1 MAKSAAKQL
10 GELRASIRRHEEQY
24 YVLHDPEISDAEF
37 DRLLKQL
44 ELLEREHPSLV
55 TPDSPTQRVGGGPV
69 DGFKTVPHAILL
81 LSLENA
87 YSENEVIGFDE
98 RLRKQLGPGSA
109 PTYVAELKIDGL
121 SIALTYEDGLLYRGV
136 TRGDGS
142 RGDDVTSN
150 VRAIRALPLGL
161 SESPHGK
168 VELRGEIY
176 LPRAAFDRVN
186 SEREASGE
194 SLFQNPR
201 NAAAGSMRTLDPGLV
216 ASRGLGAYVY
226 DISEVQA
233 GEIVLSGT
241 HHGNLETLKSWGL
254 PVEPNWRHCPD
265 IQAVLEFCRHWS
277 ENRHAVGF
285 DIDGVVIKVD
295 SLEERLQ
302 IGATARFPRWAIA
315 FKFPPEQATTRLISI
330 DVNVGRT
337 GAVTPFAVFEPVRLA
352 GSTISKATLH
362 NDQEIVRK
370 DLRVG
375 DIVVVEKA
383 GDVIPKVVKAVVSR
397 RARGSAAPK
406 PYKMPTRCPEC
417 KGNLDRSPEEVV
429 WRCINASCPAML
441 SRRLLHFASRQAMN
455 IEGLGESLIAQLIEA
470 GLVRGFADL
479 YNLDAGALEG
489 LDRVGKKSASNLLD
503 ELQKSKSVELWRLI
517 HGLGIRHVGEGV
529 SQVLAMA
536 FNSIDAV
543 MDSSIK
549 ELEAVPEIGPIV
561 AKTVQKFFKDHDN
574 RLLIQNLKMAG
585 LAFSGSSWTS
595 TASQRLSGLTF
606 VITGVLS
613 GMTRGEAKS
622 AIQKLGGKVT
632 TSVSRKTSFLVAGEE
647 PGGNADKAREF
658 GASILDEEAFR
669 KLLVE

>member
-1 MAKSAAKQL
+1 VSKSAAKQL
-10 GELRASIRRHEEQY
+10 DELRASIRRHEERY

-44 ELLEREHPSLV
+44 ESLERDHPSLV

-69 DGFKTVPHAILL
+69 DGFKTVSHAIPL

-87 YSENEVIGFDE
+87 YSEDEVIGFDQ
-98 RLRKQLGPGSA
+98 RLRKELGPGRA
-109 PTYVAELKIDGL
+109 PTFVAELKIDGL

-136 TRGDGS
+136 TRGDGA

-161 SESPHGK
+161 SGSPFGK
-168 VELRGEIY
+168 VELRGEVY

-186 SEREASGE
+186 TERESSEE

-226 DISEVQA
+226 DIGEVQTR
-233 GEIVLSGT
+233 EKVLSGT
-241 HHGNLETLKSWGL
+241 HHGNLETLKNWGL

-277 ENRHAVGF
+277 VNRHTVAF

-295 SLEERLQ
+295 SLEERLK
-302 IGATARFPRWAIA
+302 IGATAKVPRWAIA
-315 FKFPPEQATTRLISI
+315 FKFPPEQATTRLVSI

-337 GAVTPFAVFEPVRLA
+337 GAVTPFAVLEPVKLA

-362 NDQEIVRK
+362 NDQEIARK

-375 DIVVVEKA
+375 DIVVVEKG
-383 GDVIPKVVKAVVSR
+383 GDVIPKVVKVVVSR

-417 KGNLDRSPEEVV
+417 SGSLDRSGDEVV
-429 WRCINASCPAML
+429 WRCVNASCPAML
-441 SRRLLHFASRQAMN
+441 SRRLLHFASRRAMN

-470 GLVRGFADL
+470 GLARDFADL
-479 YNLDAGALEG
+479 YNLDVGALEQ
-489 LDRVGKKSASNLLD
+489 LDRVGNKSASNLLN
-503 ELQKSKSVELWRLI
+503 ELQKSKSVEVWRLI

-529 SQVLAMA
+529 AQLLAA
-536 FNSIDAV
+536 SFDSIDAV
-543 MDSSIK
+543 MDSSIE

-561 AKTVQKFFKDHDN
+561 AQAVQRFFQDRDN

-585 LAFSGSSWTS
+585 LAFTGSIGTS
-595 TASQRLSGLTF
+595 TASQKLSGLTF
-606 VITGVLS
+606 VITGALS

-647 PGGNADKAREF
+647 PGGNADKAREC
-658 GASILDEEAFR
+658 GTSILDEEAFR
-669 KLLVE
+669 KLLVQ

>member
-69 DGFKTVPHAILL
+69 DGFKTVPHAIPL

-87 YSENEVIGFDE
+87 YSENELIGFDE

-161 SESPHGK
+161 SESPLGK

-186 SEREASGE
+186 SEREASEE

-226 DISEVQA
+226 DIGEVQA

-295 SLEERLQ
+295 FLEERLQ

-352 GSTISKATLH
+352 GSTISRATLH

-375 DIVVVEKA
+375 DIVVVEKG

-417 KGNLDRSPEEVV
+417 KGNLDRSGEEVV

-455 IEGLGESLIAQLIEA
+455 IEGLGESLIAQLIA
-470 GLVRGFADL
+470 ADLVRGFADL
-479 YNLDAGALEG
+479 YNLDAGALEE

-503 ELQKSKSVELWRLI
+503 ELQKSKSVKLWRLI

-529 SQVLAMA
+529 AQLLATA

-561 AKTVQKFFKDHDN
+561 AQAVQNFFIDHDN

-585 LAFSGSSWTS
+585 LAFSGSSGTP

-658 GASILDEEAFR
+658 DTSILNEEAFR
-669 KLLVE
+669 KLLVK